1 MSFSL
6 SLKESSTAKRA
17 RTIAESHRP
26 AEPAFA
32 AADDPSETSDVHSA
46 APELDID
53 TLKQLRDSGCAS
65 ADAGDFKAAI
75 SSWSRVIRA
84 GEAGPDVHNWIA
96 QAYMELDEDWRAV
109 HHAEIGYSGDS
120 AFALTYARALFNY
133 GELGK
138 CKDTILDN
146 LEKASGEDKKDLQSL
161 LADVRRISSLVE
173 KDMAEHHR
181 GAVVNG
187 RTITMP
193 FWETAQKVDYD
204 EEGRPHVQPAASG
217 LSKQAADASKETKD
231 AAEVD

>member
-17 RTIAESHRP
+17 RTIAEAHRP
-26 AEPAFA
+26 TEPAFV
-32 AADDPSETSDVHSA
+32 AADDPSETSDVQSA

-53 TLKQLRDSGCAS
+53 TLKQLRDTGCAS

-109 HHAEIGYSGDS
+109 HHAEIAYSGDS
-120 AFALTYARALFNY
+120 AFALTITWRRLR
-133 GELGK
+133 
-138 CKDTILDN
+138 
-146 LEKASGEDKKDLQSL
+146 GEDRADLQSL
-161 LADVRRISSLVE
+161 LADIRRISSLVE
-173 KDMAEHHR
+173 KDLAEHHR
-181 GAVVNG
+181 GVVVNG

-204 EEGRPHVQPAASG
+204 EEGRPHVQPPPNGSSK
-217 LSKQAADASKETKD
+217 LSCDAPKETNDTAK
-231 AAEVD
+231 VD